1 MRISSLFT
9 QKHKIPWITLIVIFC
24 CVLITSISV
33 VSPVAYEKLAW
44 SNHPE
49 HFWQYISGAFL
60 HGDSSGPAMAIA
72 HLLVNFMLFV
82 PYAIMAEKLIGSKSF
97 GFVFLSTWLGIS
109 AIFQI
114 LVLITVPTGEIAYG
128 AGLSGS
134 AFAVTVVGAFIL
146 FRVFMIDKK
155 QFFRQPLAYIFISGL
170 ISELILLSPDIAGVS
185 SMIIHLAGLLIGII
199 LTIIYK
205 AKICDSIKAL
215 SECQQCIY

>member
-24 CVLITSISV
+24 CVLVTSISI
-33 VSPVAYEKLAW
+33 VSPDAYKKLAW

-49 HFWQYISGAFL
+49 HLWQYISGAFL
-60 HGDSSGPAMAIA
+60 HGDSSGPRMAIA
-72 HLLVNFMLFV
+72 HLLANFLLFA
-82 PYAIMAEKLIGSKSF
+82 PYAIMAEKLIGSKHF
-97 GFVFLSTWLGIS
+97 GIVFLSTWLGIS

-114 LVLITVPTGEIAYG
+114 LVLITVPTGEKAYG

-134 AFAVTVVGAFIL
+134 AFAVTVMGAYIL

-155 QFFRQPLAYIFISGL
+155 RFFRQPLAFIFISGL
-170 ISELILLSPDIAGVS
+170 ISELMLLSPAVAGVS
-185 SMIIHLAGLLIGII
+185 SMIIHLSGLLIGII
-199 LTIIYK
+199 LTLLYK

-215 SECQQCIY
+215 SECQ

>member
-49 HFWQYISGAFL
+49 HSWQYISGAFL

-155 QFFRQPLAYIFISGL
+155 LFFRQPLAYVFISGL

>member
-1 MRISSLFT
+1 MKISSLFT
-9 QKHKIPWITLIVIFC
+9 QKHKTPWITLIVIFC
-24 CVLITSISV
+24 CVLVTSISV

-44 SNHPE
+44 SNYPE
-49 HFWQYISGAFL
+49 HLWQYLSGAFL

-72 HLLVNFMLFV
+72 HLLANFLLFV
-82 PYAIMAEKLIGSKSF
+82 PYAIMVEKLIGSKNF

-114 LVLITVPTGEIAYG
+114 LVLITVPAGEIAYG

-155 QFFRQPLAYIFISGL
+155 LFFRQPLAYVFISGL
-170 ISELILLSPDIAGVS
+170 ISELMLLSPDVAGVS
-185 SMIIHLAGLLIGII
+185 SMIIHLSGLLIGII
-199 LTIIYK
+199 LTLIYK
-205 AKICDSIKAL
+205 AKICDSIKVL
-215 SECQQCIY
+215 SECQQCFY